1 MAFLLFYVG
10 TKSSVG
16 LSLDNFSV
24 EAVFFFHMTS
34 KVIEEVGRANLF

>member
-10 TKSSVG
+10 TMSSVG

-24 EAVFFFHMTS
+24 EAIFFS
-34 KVIEEVGRANLF
+34 YD